1 MISEYKKR
9 KLRQKFLC
17 DKSLLRKKTDLISE
31 GKIPKNLL
39 SNIQSASMSFIYS
52 TIINQNKSKK
62 LNIEQNLQGLI
73 KYLEKNKPDNI
84 THNGMIVPRK
94 EISLEYNLFLKSFID
109 F

>member
-1 MISEYKKR
+1 
-9 KLRQKFLC
+9 
-17 DKSLLRKKTDLISE
+17 
-31 GKIPKNLL
+31 
-39 SNIQSASMSFIYS
+39 MSFIYS

-109 F
+109 FLKYSGIFNLVDYFVSLHN